1 LPQPALCSA
10 IALRRVAAACFAAA
24 FVTLSTPALAD
35 FTALKKLQSEGAL
48 VTAAIYDL
56 DSRETIQTL
65 DPAQRL
71 APASVSKLT
80 VAAAALDAWP
90 ADKAFQTRLLG
101 LGEVKQNKLDG
112 DLVLQSEGDA
122 TLDHQSLWLLV
133 AQLRGAGVD
142 TISGKVLVNPAY
154 GPLGCDN
161 VDRCDALERSD
172 TAFNV
177 PLSAI
182 GVDYGTWC
190 AYVQASAVGEA
201 AQVRGCGT
209 AKLPVPVEGSIGTVA
224 ANGKNTFW
232 IERVTRDGQDVLR
245 VGGTIP
251 LGMDQ
256 RVFRAMSNPAL
267 GAGQTL
273 REMLTEFGIKVGGD
287 EVQVVYGPLAGS
299 SRVLAQ
305 TEGLALREQLGRML
319 RYSNN
324 YIADLLTLNLG
335 AARLAKPPAQLA
347 EAAKA
352 LADFVASTREN
363 TKGATPKP
371 PQMFSGSGLTP
382 ENELSADDLIGLLA
396 HQYRDTRNFPAF
408 YGGLVVPRQAPFAFI
423 RQGNNDWL
431 DRVTLK
437 TGTMNEPRSVCGI
450 AGYLRKKNGGWMA
463 FAVIVNGGPKQ
474 KHVPLYKSMEAA
486 RDDIQAVLAKY

>member
-1 LPQPALCSA
+1 MPQLPSLSA
-10 IALRRVAAACFAAA
+10 PALRRVAAGCVAAA
-24 FVTLSTPALAD
+24 LFALSAPALAD

-48 VTAAIYDL
+48 VTASIYDL
-56 DSRETIQTL
+56 DKHELVQTL
-65 DPAQRL
+65 NPEQRL
-71 APASVSKLT
+71 APASVTKIAI
-80 VAAAALDAWP
+80 AAAALDAWP

-101 LGEVKQNKLDG
+101 MGAVKSGRLVG

-133 AQLRGAGVD
+133 AQLRGAGVEA
-142 TISGKVLVNPAY
+142 IEGRLLVNPPY

-161 VDRCDALERSD
+161 IDRCDALEKSD
-172 TAFNV
+172 TAYNV
-177 PLSAI
+177 PLAAVGI
-182 GVDYGTWC
+182 DYGTWC
-190 AYVQASAVGEA
+190 TSVQAGAIGEA
-201 AQVRGCGT
+201 AQLRGCGT
-209 AKLPVPVEGSIGTVA
+209 SRLPVPVEGSINTVA

-232 IERVTRDGQDVLR
+232 IERTTAEGQDTLR
-245 VGGTIP
+245 VGGAIP

-273 REMLTEFGIKVGGD
+273 REMLVEMGIKIGR
-287 EVQVVYGPLAGS
+287 EVAVVYGPLAGS
-299 SRVLAQ
+299 SHVLAQ

-335 AARLAKPPAQLA
+335 AARLAKPPSQLG

-352 LADFVASTREN
+352 LADFVASTRGAS
-363 TKGATPKP
+363 KGSKPRP
-371 PQMFSGSGLTP
+371 PQLFSGSGLTP
-382 ENELSADDLIGLLA
+382 ENELSADDLIGLLD
-396 HQYRDTRNFPAF
+396 HQYHDTRNFPAF
-408 YGGLVVPRQAPFAFI
+408 YGGLVVPRQAPFAFV
-423 RQGNNDWL
+423 RQGNADWL

-437 TGTMNEPRSVCGI
+437 TGTMNDPRSVCAI

-463 FAVIVNGGPKQ
+463 FAVIVNGGPKI
-474 KHVPLYKSMEAA
+474 KRVPLYKSMEAA
-486 RDDIQAVLAKY
+486 RNDIQAVLARY